1 MTIETTV
8 NNNKLT
14 MLDYE
19 FKIAR
24 EYKIYSFILMPIFAI
39 LYIQFT
45 PQKPAMFMALKAFL
59 KTSTRNNAIDS
70 SGIDF
75 AKNIFYRDG
84 S

>member
-1 MTIETTV
+1 
-8 NNNKLT
+8 
-14 MLDYE
+14 
-19 FKIAR
+19 
-24 EYKIYSFILMPIFAI
+24 MPIFAI